1 MNDAEIGG
9 SRRVRSVKYFV
20 NFYDDKIVST
30 YSPSMK
36 KNQINFSMPS
46 SRTRE
51 FHRARKDIRRYKETR
66 WTVESSKAEA
76 ESELS
81 NAKKMVKDLSSM
93 IDESSNKAKTQ
104 MRDIERLEKWGKGQQ
119 GAMVVAKRNENY
131 DVSRLPQAHQLP
143 LGLSLNHTVLVFQGC
158 HNLKNELFKLKLDV
172 ASVMK
177 DKSRVEKEIE
187 ASNSMML
194 LCLAIVEVLKKEIEE
209 ANEEQV
215 LVELAKIKALKEL
228 RKLKDAIEEI
238 DESKELEMKL
248 VVTISD
254 VNRLQNELKTVK
266 EMEKRVQGDWSVKK
280 LEGSFS
286 KGEELEDSVINELKI
301 VTAKVDRLKKKE
313 GKVDSTV
320 QNLNSKILRAKT
332 KLEVVFV
339 VEEKTRSI
347 VRSLS
352 HTLEKLKT
360 KTKEAKQENELISRE
375 VTTTKEDIKKI
386 EFDMDLTEERL
397 QGVMQELKVAKASE
411 AHALEKLKTLTKTTM
426 KERALTA

>member
-1 MNDAEIGG
+1 MNGAEIGG
-9 SRRVRSVKYFV
+9 IRRIRSVKDTV
-20 NFYDDKIVST
+20 NFYDDKITATNST
-30 YSPSMK
+30 SMK
-36 KNQINFSMPS
+36 KNHIDFSMKPS

-51 FHRARKDIRRYKETR
+51 LHRARRDIGRYKETR
-66 WTVESSKAEA
+66 WTAESSKAET
-76 ESELS
+76 ESDLS

-93 IDESSNKAKTQ
+93 IDESSNMAKTQ
-104 MRDIERLEKWGKGQQ
+104 MRYIERLEKWGKGQQ

-131 DVSRLPQAHQLP
+131 EYAQVMRELEY
-143 LGLSLNHTVLVFQGC
+143 
-158 HNLKNELFKLKLDV
+158 LKNELFKLKLDV

-194 LCLAIVEVLKKEIEE
+194 TCLATVEVLKKEIEE
-209 ANEEQV
+209 ANEDR
-215 LVELAKIKALKEL
+215 
-228 RKLKDAIEEI
+228 RKLKDVIEEI

-254 VNRLQNELKTVK
+254 VNLLQNELKTVK

-286 KGEELEDSVINELKI
+286 KEEELEDYVMLQTITEELVAAKKELTLVREEDFWFMAYMDVIRNKLKI
-301 VTAKVDRLKKKE
+301 VIAEANRLKKKE

-332 KLEVVFV
+332 KLEVVSA
-339 VEEKTRSI
+339 VEEKARSI

-352 HTLEKLKT
+352 HT
-360 KTKEAKQENELISRE
+360 
-375 VTTTKEDIKKI
+375 
-386 EFDMDLTEERL
+386 
-397 QGVMQELKVAKASE
+397 
-411 AHALEKLKTLTKTTM
+411 
-426 KERALTA
+426 